1 MSPPQILTTAM
12 KNTVVDKNKDHARL
26 QTTVDLFFTTMSTS
40 YRTIVSVSDRLK

>member
-26 QTTVDLFFTTMSTS
+26 QSIVFYYNVD
-40 YRTIVSVSDRLK
+40 VV